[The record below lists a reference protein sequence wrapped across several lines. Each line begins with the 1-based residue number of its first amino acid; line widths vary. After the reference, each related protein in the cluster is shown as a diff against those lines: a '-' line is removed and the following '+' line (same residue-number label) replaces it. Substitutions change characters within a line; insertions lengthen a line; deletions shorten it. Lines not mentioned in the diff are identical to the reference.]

1 MAKRID
7 RFIRDLTTGNQN
19 PLILFK
25 RFLDDLFLIFRGST
39 KELLNLFQKI
49 NQIHPAIKLTMEHTS
64 LENEPLNEKR
74 DCTLKKSIQFLD
86 TSCEIKNGKIE
97 IDLYRKN
104 TDRNQY
110 LLPSSCHPKQTTTN
124 IPFSLCLRI
133 LRICTNPEIRQDL
146 KQRLLSR
153 NYPERI
159 IDSAI
164 DRANK
169 ILRHIALRKTKTKT
183 KTKSKRPVFALR
195 YDPRLPAIENIQ
207 AKHWR
212 SMKNQDGYLAEVFQ
226 EPPLTGYKRQKNLR
240 D

>member
-1 MAKRID
+1 MGSRPVPSYANIFMAKRID

-39 KELLNLFQKI
+39 KELHTLFHKI
-49 NQIHPAIKLTMEHTS
+49 NQIHPAIKFTMEHTS
-64 LENEPLNEKR
+64 LENEPLNEK
-74 DCTLKKSIQFLD
+74 CHFTLKKSIQFLD

-133 LRICTNPEIRQDL
+133 LRICTNPEIRQKRMQDL

-153 NYPERI
+153 KYPDRI
-159 IDSAI
+159 IDSVI
-164 DRANK
+164 D
-169 ILRHIALRKTKTKT
+169 
-183 KTKSKRPVFALR
+183 
-195 YDPRLPAIENIQ
+195 
-207 AKHWR
+207 
-212 SMKNQDGYLAEVFQ
+212 
-226 EPPLTGYKRQKNLR
+226 
-240 D
+240 